1 MDLSDSRV
9 EADGLGDFAGGFFEE
24 FVDEGLVGLESFSGH
39 TTELAAELR
48 GDANGDGLFGVSRS
62 GAADSR
68 SAAQFGIRPECQR
81 SRACYLA

>member
-39 TTELAAELR
+39 TTELAEELR
-48 GDANGDGLFGVSRS
+48 GDGLFGVSRS